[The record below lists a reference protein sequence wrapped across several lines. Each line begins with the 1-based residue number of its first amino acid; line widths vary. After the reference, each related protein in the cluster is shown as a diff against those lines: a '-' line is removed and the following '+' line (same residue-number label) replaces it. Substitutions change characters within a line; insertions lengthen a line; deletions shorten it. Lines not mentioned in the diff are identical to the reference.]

1 MSITDSTDVSGNVT
15 LTPRQIKHV
24 RKAVKNASQELYE
37 SAVSVSSEFWGRL
50 LPNELDDPE
59 AYMHALRHYLRVRQ
73 VFVERALGSGGLAA
87 IFELL
92 KDASTQPHRLTD
104 EELAKAFTSADN
116 EADEI
121 RFGDAVV
128 NFGETTVRWTSAPL
142 FSPLFGYPN
151 PLIKVLRQK
160 LYLAHVAD

>member
-1 MSITDSTDVSGNVT
+1 VA
-15 LTPRQIKHV
+15 LTPRQLKHV
-24 RKAVKNASQELYE
+24 RTAVKNASQELYE
-37 SAVSVSSEFWGRL
+37 SAVAVSSEFWGRL

-73 VFVERALGSGGLAA
+73 EFVERALGSGGLAA

-92 KDASTQPHRLTD
+92 KNASTESHRLTD
-104 EELAKAFTSADN
+104 DELAVAFTSAGN
-116 EADEI
+116 ETDEI
-121 RFGDAVV
+121 HFGDAVV
-128 NFGETTVRWTSAPL
+128 NFDETSVHWTSEPL

-151 PLIKVLRQK
+151 PLIRVLRQK